1 MQTIGQWLEQLGLF
15 QYAETF
21 ERNAVDLDIA
31 RDLTQEDLRDLGVEP
46 LGHRKVLLRA
56 IGDLNGTEARAV
68 QAQSVQDPIPAE
80 RSLPA
85 EAERRQLTVLFCD
98 LVGST
103 ELSARLDPEELREVL
118 HAYHATCASAIAKY
132 DGHIAQYLGDGLLV
146 YFGYPHAHEDD
157 APRAVRTGL
166 AIVEAMREFKSS
178 SAARSEL
185 RLAVRFGIHT
195 GLVVGEVGDGAKH
208 ELLALG
214 ETPNLAARLQ
224 AIAESDAIV
233 ISGSTHRLVR
243 GLFQV
248 RDLGPHV
255 LKGSRAPMPV
265 YQALLERTA
274 QSRVDLAMTIGV
286 THLIGRE
293 REAGLLLDR
302 WEQVAEGHAETVLLS
317 GEAGIGKSRL
327 VQVLKDRIAPAP
339 HTLLE
344 CRCSPYYQHSQLHPI
359 IELLQQI
366 FGWAA
371 DDAFEVK
378 LRKLESRLAQYGCR
392 STRSYHC
399 SPPCFLCAPRMVT
412 RRLQ

>member
-1 MQTIGQWLEQLGLF
+1 MF
-15 QYAETF
+15 QYAEAF

-46 LGHRKVLLRA
+46 LGHRKVILRA
-56 IGDLNGTEARAV
+56 IGELNGTEARAA

-103 ELSARLDPEELREVL
+103 ELAARLDPEELREVL

-146 YFGYPHAHEDD
+146 YFGYPRAHEDD

-166 AIVEAMREFKSS
+166 AIVEAIRDFNS
-178 SAARSEL
+178 SAATRSDV
-185 RLAVRFGIHT
+185 RLAVRIGIHT
-195 GLVVGEVGDGAKH
+195 GLVVVGEVGDGAKH

-248 RDLGPHV
+248 RDLGSHV
-255 LKGSRAPMPV
+255 LKGSPAAMPV
-265 YQALLERTA
+265 YQALAESTA
-274 QSRVDLAMTIGV
+274 QSRVDLAMTMGF
-286 THLIGRE
+286 TR
-293 REAGLLLDR
+293 ADR
-302 WEQVAEGHAETVLLS
+302 S
-317 GEAGIGKSRL
+317 
-327 VQVLKDRIAPAP
+327 
-339 HTLLE
+339 
-344 CRCSPYYQHSQLHPI
+344 
-359 IELLQQI
+359 
-366 FGWAA
+366 
-371 DDAFEVK
+371 
-378 LRKLESRLAQYGCR
+378 
-392 STRSYHC
+392 
-399 SPPCFLCAPRMVT
+399 
-412 RRLQ
+412 